1 MKYTNDMIDTYI
13 QGDIDIALGI
23 LRDLANGKYTVDS
36 LKTDVEESCITQ
48 GELDDIRNYEKFHR
62 G

>member
-13 QGDIDIALGI
+13 QGDIDIALDI

>member
-13 QGDIDIALGI
+13 QGDIDIALDI

-48 GELDDIRNYEKFHR
+48 GELDDIRNYERFHR

>member
-13 QGDIDIALGI
+13 QGDIDTAIDI
-23 LRDLANGKYTVDS
+23 LRDLANGDYTVDNWKS
-36 LKTDVEESCITQ
+36 DLEESDSTQ

>member
-1 MKYTNDMIDTYI
+1 MKYTHDMIDTYI
-13 QGDIDIALGI
+13 QGDIDTAIEV

-36 LKTDVEESCITQ
+36 LKTDIVEAIITQ
-48 GELDDIRNYEKFHR
+48 GELDDIRNYERFHR

>member
-13 QGDIDIALGI
+13 QGDIDIALDI

-36 LKTDVEESCITQ
+36 LKTDVVESCITQ
-48 GELDDIRNYEKFHR
+48 GELDDIRNYERFHR